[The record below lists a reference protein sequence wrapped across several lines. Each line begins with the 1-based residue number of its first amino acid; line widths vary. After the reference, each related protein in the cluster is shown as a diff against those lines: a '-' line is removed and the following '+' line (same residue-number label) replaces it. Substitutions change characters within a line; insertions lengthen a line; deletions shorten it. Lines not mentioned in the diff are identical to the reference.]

1 MVNRAS
7 SDNLDNV
14 LLAMS
19 KMEYRDFIGINLKLA
34 ESLIKVMET
43 MKAMLE
49 YEIKVR
55 DVEVFAP
62 QGKQSHKQD
71 NGSYM

>member
-1 MVNRAS
+1 MNRQP

-14 LLAMS
+14 LVAIS
-19 KMEYRDFIGINLKLA
+19 KIEYRDFVGINLKLA
-34 ESLIKVMET
+34 ESLIKVMDT

-55 DVEVFAP
+55 DMQTFAP
-62 QGKQSHKQD
+62 QGKQPHKQSS
-71 NGSYM
+71 GSYM

>member
-1 MVNRAS
+1 MNRQP

-14 LLAMS
+14 LVAIS
-19 KMEYRDFIGINLKLA
+19 KIEYRDFVGINLKLA
-34 ESLIKVMET
+34 ESLIKVMDT

-55 DVEVFAP
+55 DVQTFAP
-62 QGKQSHKQD
+62 RKNYKSDSGTF
-71 NGSYM
+71 M

>member
-19 KMEYRDFIGINLKLA
+19 KMEYRDFVGINLKLA
-34 ESLIKVMET
+34 RSLIKVMDT

-55 DVEVFAP
+55 DIQTFDP
-62 QGKQSHKQD
+62 QKHKPETS
-71 NGSYM
+71 GVWP

>member
-1 MVNRAS
+1 MNRQP

-14 LLAMS
+14 LVAIS
-19 KMEYRDFIGINLKLA
+19 KIEYRDFVGIDLKLA
-34 ESLIKVMET
+34 GSLIKVMDT

-49 YEIKVR
+49 YEINVR
-55 DVEVFAP
+55 DVEVFAS
-62 QGKQSHKQD
+62 QGKQPHKQS